1 LVTGRRG
8 GGGDAVEGVD
18 RDDEE
23 DEDGDCDE
31 DVDEEGYARAGE
43 VADFGVRGFGAEVLG
58 LREWLFGGRMGGKAR
73 GLREFRVW
81 TWWRGRRREGFIIG
95 VITILVW
102 LEHWR
107 KAGNGRLG
115 RRRMRELFRLLELT
129 FEQNKHYENAP
140 LAPNNLRYGL

>member
-1 LVTGRRG
+1 MSLRLRERAQHGREDQRCDEEHTNANGVASINSCASGEGSEGGSGGLGGLVTGRRG

-58 LREWLFGGRMGGKAR
+58 LRE
-73 GLREFRVW
+73 
-81 TWWRGRRREGFIIG
+81 
-95 VITILVW
+95 
-102 LEHWR
+102 
-107 KAGNGRLG
+107 
-115 RRRMRELFRLLELT
+115 
-129 FEQNKHYENAP
+129 
-140 LAPNNLRYGL
+140 